1 MGNDPQSRA
10 TGNRC
15 VLFFGPVYDPLPT
28 GFGIGWPLGGPSVA
42 QGPPKRGAR
51 EAQASIQESALVA
64 TKVEKWRVG
73 DWNGLD
79 ADVARMDADQEE
91 SNRNQQS
98 YLRSTRQEGY

>member
-10 TGNRC
+10 TETVAFCSLDQFTTLCRLG
-15 VLFFGPVYDPLPT
+15 LG
-28 GFGIGWPLGGPSVA
+28 LGGPSVA

>member
-10 TGNRC
+10 TETVAFCSLDQFTTLCRLG
-15 VLFFGPVYDPLPT
+15 LG
-28 GFGIGWPLGGPSVA
+28 LGGPWVAPKGHPSVA
-42 QGPPKRGAR
+42 QGR
-51 EAQASIQESALVA
+51 AQASIQESALVA